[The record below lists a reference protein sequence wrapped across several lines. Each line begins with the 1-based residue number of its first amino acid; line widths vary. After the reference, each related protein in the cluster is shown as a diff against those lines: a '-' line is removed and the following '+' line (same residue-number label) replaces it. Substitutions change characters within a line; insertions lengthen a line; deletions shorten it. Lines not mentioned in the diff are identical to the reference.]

1 MEKNNIEIKREN
13 LRDIVGQLPPSLTR
27 YGISVICLTLLVLFF
42 ISVFFPYKQH
52 YHGTSNLVDYNLT
65 DLGYIIYLEILVDA
79 NNLTNN
85 DKLFIFFTDLEEEL
99 KGEVLEVTYSKIGIG
114 KYNAK
119 ILIPQ
124 KSEIIDYKKQN
135 IRIVREEKFLI
146 KKIFKIGYKD

>member
-1 MEKNNIEIKREN
+1 M
-13 LRDIVGQLPPSLTR
+13 
-27 YGISVICLTLLVLFF
+27 
-42 ISVFFPYKQH
+42 
-52 YHGTSNLVDYNLT
+52 
-65 DLGYIIYLEILVDA
+65 
-79 NNLTNN
+79 LTNN

-124 KSEIIDYKKQN
+124 KSEIIDYKKQY

-146 KKIFKIGYKD
+146 KKYLKLDIKINRINSNIIENETCYFNHTIVC